1 MKNEPIPS
9 PPPRNLAGR
18 LWKIVVGLLLV
29 GVGWIFVTYLW
40 NAYLRAARMD
50 GWVEAPCRIESI
62 SIDDTQFNQRGLPK
76 YVLRIAYRYQ
86 WRGHD
91 YVGERYK
98 RLPTEAGDP
107 RKLKRRLDQYPVG
120 TETVCHLD
128 PDAPELVVLK
138 KDSKAALYTLW
149 FPCVFIVGGAG
160 MVWSALFRKSTRGP
174 SPVTRD
180 P

>member
-1 MKNEPIPS
+1 M
-9 PPPRNLAGR
+9 
-18 LWKIVVGLLLV
+18 VGLLLV